1 MKPVLAAVIAPL
13 VAILVLAGTAILVL
27 RAAGDAPPPVPAPT
41 APPREPTPAE
51 AVRAAGDVC
60 QGYARLPDP
69 GQPRRFSPEYTTITG
84 ASGIAIVAGPDVS
97 PRAVEE
103 ARRTVERFFAAND
116 LAPGLAVEEA
126 RRTVERFFAAN
137 DLAPGLAAEGAYVI
151 VAASGQGV
159 LDLPEFRCLDD
170 AEARDF
176 FDHVC
181 GVADRADYPVVTVNE
196 DDLLGRRTG
205 PCGGLNILY
214 HELGHLVMGWVLP
227 PADYFDVR
235 QLYQDA
241 ISAGKYRGEYAATN
255 ANEYFAEGTQAYFLH
270 TDLAGRRNR
279 EWLRQYDPALFEL
292 LARTYGE

>member
-1 MKPVLAAVIAPL
+1 MKPVVAAVVTPL
-13 VAILVLAGTAILVL
+13 VAILVLAGAAILVL
-27 RAAGDAPPPVPAPT
+27 RAADQSGPSAPSLAAT
-41 APPREPTPAE
+41 SAAETPAD

-69 GQPRRFSPEYTTITG
+69 GEPRRFSPEYTQLTE
-84 ASGIAIVAGPDVS
+84 ANGIAIVAGPTVDA
-97 PRAVEE
+97 RAVEA
-103 ARRTVERFFAAND
+103 ARSTVERFFAGNPS
-116 LAPGLAVEEA
+116 LAEE
-126 RRTVERFFAAN
+126 
-137 DLAPGLAAEGAYVI
+137 LAADGAYVI
-151 VAASGQGV
+151 VAASGRGI

-170 AEARDF
+170 AGARDF

-196 DDLLGRRTG
+196 DDLLGRRSG

-227 PADYFDVR
+227 PADYFEVR

-241 ISAGKYRGEYAATN
+241 ISAGKYRGEYASTN
-255 ANEYFAEGTQAYFLH
+255 ANEYFAEGTQAFFLH

-279 EWLRQYDPALFEL
+279 DWLRRYDPALYEL

>member
-1 MKPVLAAVIAPL
+1 MKPVLAAVIAPV

-27 RAAGDAPPPVPAPT
+27 RAAGDAPPSVPAPT
-41 APPREPTPAE
+41 APSGEPTPAE

-69 GQPRRFSPEYTTITG
+69 GQPRRFSPEYTTITE

-97 PRAVEE
+97 PRAV
-103 ARRTVERFFAAND
+103 D
-116 LAPGLAVEEA
+116 EA